1 MIYLIL
7 FWEFFKVGLFAVG
20 GGLAALP
27 FLYDLADKYT
37 WFSHSG
43 LTDMIAVAEST
54 PGPLGVNMAT
64 YAGFQAAGIGGGV
77 IATLGLILP
86 SFIITLLICRF
97 LFCFAQSP
105 VVGNVFYGL
114 RPAVAGLI
122 AAVAVGLL
130 NISVFGAAGENLLQR
145 FDPKAAILFAIL
157 LALILKLKKHP
168 IVYIGAAA
176 LVGIIFK
183 F

>member
-7 FWEFFKVGLFAVG
+7 FGEFFKIGLFAIG

-43 LTDMIAVAEST
+43 LTDMIAVSEST

-77 IATLGLILP
+77 VATIGLIMP
-86 SFIITLLICRF
+86 SVIISLVICRF
-97 LFCFAQSP
+97 LVCLADTP
-105 VVGNVFYGL
+105 IVGDIFYGL

-122 AAVAVGLL
+122 AAVAIGLL
-130 NISVFGAAGENLLQR
+130 NISVFAGVGENLLQR
-145 FDPKAAILFAIL
+145 FDPKAAILFVIL
-157 LALILKLKKHP
+157 LVLILKFKKHP
-168 IVYIGAAA
+168 IVYIAAAA
-176 LVGIIFK
+176 LVGIILK